1 MNMLMMKCQRVSE
14 SEFQNCGVK
23 AFRSEIISCRL
34 VKVTGVG
41 DRTNRCDAFVER
53 SKAIEGGI
61 ACRGMLHPVFKESR
75 LMRTANVARCET
87 ADHFSL

>member
-1 MNMLMMKCQRVSE
+1 MNMLMMACQRVNE
-14 SEFQNCGVK
+14 SEFQNRCAK
-23 AFRSEIISCRL
+23 ALRSETSPGRL
-34 VKVTGVG
+34 VQVTWVG

-61 ACRGMLHPVFKESR
+61 ACRNMLHPVFKESR